1 MPSVALSGKRE
12 RTRLPEQFLK
22 SIWRK
27 PWFITW
33 KSTFFFKFVRV
44 CQARNV
50 LWVFAPSE
58 PPSSVCRCRLG
69 QQSLHATWKVWQAQP
84 TVATLECASTT
95 HNANKQKRIWSWLF
109 SPSQGRGQG
118 TSWLLRVASGAG
130 LVTRGPLGAQH
141 RHRSPSQKVSK
152 VSISLERKQEVK
164 KEISRQG
171 SSGEESKE
179 AIKTCEMERM
189 QSQLKLFKDK
199 ISGQME
205 TIYKLQDGALHTF
218 WPFKNLS
225 RQNVSVTGCFAGR
238 RGVVIL

>member
-1 MPSVALSGKRE
+1 MPSVALSESESERE
-12 RTRLPEQFLK
+12 RTRLPGQFLK

-27 PWFITW
+27 TWFITW
-33 KSTFFFKFVRV
+33 KSTFFFKFVRA

-84 TVATLECASTT
+84 TVATLECASTA
-95 HNANKQKRIWSWLF
+95 HNANKQKRIWSSLF
-109 SPSQGRGQG
+109 SPSQGRGQD

-130 LVTRGPLGAQH
+130 LVTRGPLGAQR
-141 RHRSPSQKVSK
+141 RHSSPSQKV
-152 VSISLERKQEVK
+152 RKQEVK
-164 KEISRQG
+164 KKVSRQ
-171 SSGEESKE
+171 ESKE

-205 TIYKLQDGALHTF
+205 TIYK
-218 WPFKNLS
+218 
-225 RQNVSVTGCFAGR
+225 
-238 RGVVIL
+238 